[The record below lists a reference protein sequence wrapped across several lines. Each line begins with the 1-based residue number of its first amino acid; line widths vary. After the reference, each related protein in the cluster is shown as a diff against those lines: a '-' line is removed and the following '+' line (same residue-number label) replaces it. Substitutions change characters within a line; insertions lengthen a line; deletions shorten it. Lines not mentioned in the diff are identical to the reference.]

1 MLMQNFG
8 GQLWC
13 IMGDVQV
20 ASAYNITKFYK
31 KVPISLVKT
40 VVCSLRSRES
50 IPKDWEEKTSP
61 QSFAF
66 LFFSFFVL
74 AIRETSAD
82 YLRA

>member
-1 MLMQNFG
+1 MLMQNLG
-8 GQLWC
+8 GQLRC

-20 ASAYNITKFYK
+20 ANAYNITKLKK
-31 KVPISLVKT
+31 KVRISLVKT
-40 VVCSLRSRES
+40 VVCSLRTGGS

-66 LFFSFFVL
+66 LLFSLFVL

>member
-1 MLMQNFG
+1 MQNFG
-8 GQLWC
+8 GQLRC
-13 IMGDVQV
+13 IMWDVQV

-50 IPKDWEEKTSP
+50 IAKDWEEKTSP
-61 QSFAF
+61 KSFAF
-66 LFFSFFVL
+66 LFFSLFVL